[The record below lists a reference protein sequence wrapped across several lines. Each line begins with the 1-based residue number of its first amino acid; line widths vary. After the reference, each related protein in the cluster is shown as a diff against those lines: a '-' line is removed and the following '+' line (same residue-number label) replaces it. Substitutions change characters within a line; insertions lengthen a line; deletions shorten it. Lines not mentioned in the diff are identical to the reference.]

1 MDADSRLEH
10 VAVAVEDLD
19 TAVGLYSALLGRPES
34 ARHTVDSEGVRVAF
48 FDLTGVRLELM
59 EATGEDTPVGRFMQ
73 RRGPGLHHI
82 AVEVGDL
89 QGAIERCRRA
99 GLQTVGDAPRLGAG
113 GRRVAFLHPK
123 GTQGVLVELTERP
136 DAAR

>member
-1 MDADSRLEH
+1 MNADSRLEH

-19 TAVGLYSALLGRPES
+19 TAVSLYSALLGRPES
-34 ARHTVDSEGVRVAF
+34 ARHSVDSEGVRVAF
-48 FDLTGVRLELM
+48 FDLGGVRLELM
-59 EATGEDTPVGRFMQ
+59 EATAEDTPVGKFLQ

-82 AVEVGDL
+82 AIEVDDL
-89 QGAIERCRRA
+89 EAALERCRRA
-99 GLQTVGDAPRLGAG
+99 GLLTVGDAPRGGGG

-136 DAAR
+136 DATP